1 MRTSITCL
9 AVLGVRY
16 YTAADGE
23 YGEEPPQAALSDP
36 KFRTR
41 YRCAKRARE
50 ASSGMRRIWLSA
62 MSNCKKQAEEALF
75 TWMCSMNLAK
85 RIGSLPKVSVPRL
98 RIRQPAQVVRKSR
111 YPHGARRGAVGH
123 AGSPGGQPKSQSRL
137 V

>member
-36 KFRTR
+36 KFRTCS
-41 YRCAKRARE
+41 RCAKRAK
-50 ASSGMRRIWLSA
+50 SSGMWRIWLSA
-62 MSNCKKQAEEALF
+62 MINCEKQAEHEEALF

-85 RIGSLPKVSVPRL
+85 RIGSLPMASFPRL

-111 YPHGARRGAVGH
+111 YPHGSRRGAVGH

-137 V
+137 L